1 MNKNFLIMSPGPTT
15 VPPEVL
21 MEGARPILH
30 HRTPEFREYIE
41 ECTKGLQYIFQTK
54 YQVFNFVST
63 GTGAMESAVANLIN
77 PGDKAIAV
85 SGGKFGERWVKIL
98 KSYKADVIEITV
110 EWSTVVKAEQIEKA
124 LKENPDVKAVYIT
137 LTDTSAGGVTPV
149 KEIGEVVKDYNAVL
163 VVDAVS
169 GLLAEEYKMDEW
181 GVDVTVSSSQKGVM
195 LPPGLAFAA
204 VNDKAFELS
213 KTVKSPKFYF
223 DWQAY
228 SKKFPNDTPYT
239 AGVSLMYQLKKAL
252 EIIKEETVEHIWY
265 RHKVLADATR
275 AAMNA
280 IGLKLLNDHPNNVA
294 TAVLSGNLD
303 GQEVVKIMRE
313 KYGIIIAGGQEP
325 YKGKIFRLGHL
336 GYVSGKD
343 VITMLGALEMTLK
356 DMGYDLE
363 FGKAVAAALPI
374 LREGEIW

>member
-30 HRTPEFREYIE
+30 HRTPEFREYVE
-41 ECTKGLQYIFQTK
+41 FCTKGLQYIFQTK
-54 YQVFNFVST
+54 YRVFNFVST

-77 PGDKAIAV
+77 PGDKAIAI

-98 KSYKADVIEITV
+98 KSYQAEVVEIKV
-110 EWSTVVKAEQIEKA
+110 EWSTVVTPEQVEEA
-124 LKENPDVKAVYIT
+124 LKNNPDTKVVYIT

-149 KEIGEVVKDYNAVL
+149 KAIGEVVKNYDAVL

-169 GLLAEEYKMDEW
+169 GLLAEEFKMDEW
-181 GVDVTVSSSQKGVM
+181 NVDVTVSSSQKGVM

-204 VNDKAFELS
+204 VNDRAFELS
-213 KTVKSPKFYF
+213 KKTKSPKFYF
-223 DWQAY
+223 DWKAY
-228 SKKFPNDTPYT
+228 DKKFPNDTPYT
-239 AGVSLMYQLKKAL
+239 AGVSLMYQLKKSL
-252 EIIKEETVEHIWY
+252 EMIKEETVEHIWL

-275 AAMNA
+275 AAIKALGM
-280 IGLKLLNDHPNNVA
+280 KLLNDHPNNVA
-294 TAVLSGNLD
+294 TAVLSAPLD

-343 VITMLGALEMTLK
+343 VITMLGALEMTLR

>member
-1 MNKNFLIMSPGPTT
+1 MSPGPTT

-21 MEGARPILH
+21 MEGARPIIH
-30 HRTPEFREYIE
+30 HRTPEFREYVD

-54 YQVFNFVST
+54 YRVFNFVST

-85 SGGKFGERWVKIL
+85 VGGKFGERWAKIL
-98 KSYKADVIEITV
+98 KSYKANVVEVKV
-110 EWSTVVKAEQIEKA
+110 EWSTVVSPEQIENA
-124 LKENPDVKAVYIT
+124 LKENPDTKVVYIT

-149 KEIGEVVKDYNAVL
+149 KEIAKVVSKTDALL

-204 VNDKAFELS
+204 VNDKAFEAS
-213 KTVKSPKFYF
+213 KKIDSPKFYF
-223 DWQAY
+223 DWKAY
-228 SKKFPNDTPYT
+228 DKKFPNDTPYT

-252 EIIKEETVEHIWY
+252 EMIKEETVEHIWY

-275 AAMNA
+275 AAMKA
-280 IGLKLLNDHPNNVA
+280 IGLELLNDHPNNVA
-294 TAVLSGNLD
+294 TAVLSGNID

-336 GYVSGKD
+336 GYVTGKD

-356 DMGYDLE
+356 DLGYDLE